1 MKTSLLTVLLL
12 STFAWASVPTRES
25 INTLVE
31 NIKPPRVG
39 LSQKTL
45 SVLKNPFIYKRKA
58 SKNGK
63 TTTQSSRRFKA
74 NVYKSSSHS
83 YTKRVRSFKLYA
95 TLNKSAKIN
104 NRWINLNKKIGSY
117 TLKTITKN
125 YVTLQKGTAKPIT
138 VYLNS
143 KNKNINLLTK

>member
-1 MKTSLLTVLLL
+1 MKKLLTVLLI
-12 STFAWASVPTRES
+12 STFAWASVPTKES

-31 NIKPPRVG
+31 NIKPPRTG
-39 LSQKTL
+39 LSQQTL
-45 SVLKNPFIYKRKA
+45 SVIKNPFVYKRKTT
-58 SKNGK
+58 KDGK
-63 TTTQSSRRFKA
+63 IIKQKSSRLSGRA
-74 NVYKSSSHS
+74 YKSSSHS
-83 YTKRVRSFKLYA
+83 YTQRVRRFKLYA

-117 TLKTITKN
+117 TLKTIAKT